1 MNNNRNLRNI
11 LSELTDLSDLISARN
26 IFNVTINNY
35 NGTEEEII
43 DNESIDN
50 SPTTNNNVS
59 NYSTQPNDS
68 VNHNLSERTIGTI
81 HISSNLNP
89 EPIIYHNTG
98 DRTNI
103 SEISNEISN
112 FINTSITSLQNN
124 INLNNSSIPLT
135 IQLLNEKTEILIKSE
150 NLEEKCPICNE
161 NYEEDII
168 CRKNKLCNHFFHR
181 KCIDEWYSSKNTC
194 PECNQI
200 IN

>member
-81 HISSNLNP
+81 HISSNLINQ
-89 EPIIYHNTG
+89 IYHGNYHTE
-98 DRTNI
+98 TVY
-103 SEISNEISN
+103 
-112 FINTSITSLQNN
+112 
-124 INLNNSSIPLT
+124 NSPMQST
-135 IQLLNEKTEILIKSE
+135 K
-150 NLEEKCPICNE
+150 
-161 NYEEDII
+161 
-168 CRKNKLCNHFFHR
+168 
-181 KCIDEWYSSKNTC
+181 
-194 PECNQI
+194 
-200 IN
+200 